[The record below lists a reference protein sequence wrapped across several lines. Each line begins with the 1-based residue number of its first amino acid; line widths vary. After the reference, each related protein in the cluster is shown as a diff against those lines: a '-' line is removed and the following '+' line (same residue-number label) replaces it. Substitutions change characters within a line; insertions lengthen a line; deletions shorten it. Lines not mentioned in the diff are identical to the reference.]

1 MKNVLTKIVFVALTA
16 APLSSWALFE
26 ARLTYGSLASQQSL
40 TDLCQGSCAAPS
52 NAPAII
58 PTFGLGADAIVEL
71 PFFPLGVGLRME
83 DMKLSASTSSIDAE
97 LKYTRTALIL
107 NYRLIDTIV
116 HFGPIATF
124 GISHTGSMSI
134 KENGTSR
141 VDLSPGSL
149 SSYSVGVELGIK
161 PLVVL
166 PLKVGAEA
174 GYMSFNWGKV
184 TNTIDSSQKDIDLS
198 GVYLKVFLGLDI

>member
-1 MKNVLTKIVFVALTA
+1 MRYLFTKFVFIALTA
-16 APLSSWALFE
+16 TPLSSWALFE

-40 TDLCQGSCAAPS
+40 TDICQGSCAAPS

-58 PTFGLGADAIVEL
+58 PTFGLGADAIIEL
-71 PFFPLGVGLRME
+71 PFFPVGIGVRLE
-83 DMKLSASTSSIDAE
+83 DMKLSASTTSIEAE
-97 LKYTRTALIL
+97 LKYKRTALIL
-107 NYRLIDTIV
+107 NYRLLDTIV

-141 VDLSPGSL
+141 VDLTPSSL

-161 PLVVL
+161 PLVII

-184 TNTIDSSQKDIDLS
+184 SNSIDSSQKDIDLS